1 MLPIIQYISVHKLTH
16 NDMRYRK
23 NKGLQNSIAFVAML
37 AIIAVFFPKI
47 LDKLKDT
54 GKKIKEEIL

>member
-1 MLPIIQYISVHKLTH
+1 
-16 NDMRYRK
+16 MRYRK